1 MPDWAEHLRPR
12 LSSLRLSP
20 AREDEIVQELSQHLE
35 DRWRELVAGGA
46 SQDEA
51 TRLALADFREG
62 NLLAQYLAPLQQAQ
76 TPIPLTPGVATGSVV
91 RDVWLDLRYAARV
104 LRKQPAFTVAAV
116 LALALGIGATTA
128 IFSVVYSVLIK
139 PLPYPNADQLVRIRH
154 TDVDGERSFSE
165 TMYLTYREENRTLA
179 SIGLWHE
186 TSAMLTGRGEPAQ
199 VRALRVTDGTLQALD
214 VQPIRGRWFT
224 QEEYGPA
231 AGGPEPVI
239 LSYGFWQRRFGGND
253 AALGQE
259 FSMEAPSGS
268 RARPLAGQW
277 QVVGI
282 MPRSF
287 RFLDMTPQPDVI
299 VAMRLDPARET
310 INSFSYDALARL
322 APGVTAAEA
331 RADLERMLPAWLDAW
346 PILPGGSPKEAIANW
361 RIVPLVRPLK
371 ADVVG
376 GVASTLWV
384 LMGAISAVLLIACA
398 NIANLILVRADAR
411 RQEFAV
417 RAALGA
423 VPARIAREVFFE
435 SLVLG
440 AGGCVLGLGL
450 AYAGVQVLVAIGPTD
465 LPRLQ
470 DIAVYTPVLAF
481 TVAIALASTVVFGAI
496 PALKHALHIDTPGIG
511 TARGSSASRDR
522 STARSAL
529 VVVQVAL
536 AFVLVVSAALM
547 IRTFQALRDVDPGFS
562 DSATIHTAG
571 ISIPFALVSDP
582 EQVTRVTKI
591 TSLQREMCNKIA
603 AIPGVASVGFAAD
616 LPMDEGKW
624 NGPVLVDGETIAA
637 GETAP
642 SRRWN
647 FVLPGY
653 FEAMGTRLI
662 AGRDLTWNDIE
673 AGGRVAVIS
682 EDIAREMA
690 AEPAAALGRRIRL
703 SSDRSGWDEVIGV
716 VQRVHQDG
724 LYEEPPSMV
733 YWPLLTSNRL
743 FGRLDGAF
751 VIRSGRA
758 GSASLVNEVRQAVR
772 SVNGTVAITR
782 EGTMQ
787 DLYAESL
794 ARTSFTLVMLAIAGA
809 MALALGVIGI
819 YGVIAY
825 TVAQR
830 TREIGIRSALGAG
843 RRQLGRMFLLHG
855 LALSGAGAA
864 AGLVA
869 ALALGRVMSS
879 LLFGIGPMDPVAYAA
894 ALGITVAAAALAS
907 YIPARRAA
915 TIDPMLTM
923 KAE

>member
-1 MPDWAEHLRPR
+1 MPDWARHVRPR

-20 AREDEIVQELSQHLE
+20 AREHEIVEELSQHLE
-35 DRWRELVAGGA
+35 DRWLELVAGGA
-46 SQDEA
+46 SEDGA
-51 TRLALADFREG
+51 TRVTLAEFTVGDR
-62 NLLAQYLAPLQQAQ
+62 LAQYMAPLQQARA
-76 TPIPLTPGVATGSVV
+76 PIPITPGVATGRVLG
-91 RDVWLDLRYAARV
+91 DLWMDLRYATRM

-116 LALALGIGATTA
+116 LALAMGIGATTA

-139 PLPYPNADQLVRIRH
+139 PLPYPHADELVRIRH
-154 TDVDGERSFSE
+154 RDVDGERSFSE

-186 TSAMLTGRGEPAQ
+186 TAATLTDGGEPQ
-199 VRALRVTDGTLQALD
+199 HVRALRVTDGALQALS
-214 VQPIRGRWFT
+214 VQPMRGRWFT
-224 QEEYGPA
+224 TQEYGPS

-253 AALGQE
+253 AALGSK

-322 APGVTAAEA
+322 APGVTAAAA
-331 RADLERMLPAWLDAW
+331 RVDLERMLPIWLDAW
-346 PILPGGSPKEAIANW
+346 PIQPGGSTKEAIANW
-361 RIVPLVRPLK
+361 RITPVVRALK
-371 ADVVG
+371 DDLVG
-376 GVASTLWV
+376 GVARTLWV
-384 LMGAISAVLLIACA
+384 LMGAIGAVLLIACA
-398 NIANLILVRADAR
+398 NIANLMLVRADAR

-423 VPARIAREVFFE
+423 VPARIARELLVE

-450 AYAGVQVLVAIGPTD
+450 AYVGVRVLVAIGPTD

-470 DIAVYTPVLAF
+470 DIAVYPPVLAF
-481 TVAIALASTVVFGAI
+481 TVAISLVSTLVFGSI
-496 PALKHALHIDTPGIG
+496 TALKHALRIDTPMSD
-511 TARGSSASRDR
+511 AVRGSSASRKR
-522 STARSAL
+522 SATRSAL

-536 AFVLVVSAALM
+536 ALVLAVSAALM

-562 DSATIHTAG
+562 DSATIQTAG

-582 EQVTRVTKI
+582 EPVNRVARM
-591 TSLQREMCNKIA
+591 TSLRREILDRIA
-603 AIPGVASVGFAAD
+603 ALPGVASVGFVAD
-616 LPMDEGKW
+616 LPMGQGEW
-624 NGPVLVDGETIAA
+624 NGPVLVEGEAIAA
-637 GETAP
+637 GHTPP

-662 AGRDLTWNDIE
+662 AGRDITWSDIE

-703 SSDRSGWDEVIGV
+703 SFDQSGWDEVIGV

-751 VIRSGRA
+751 VIRSERA
-758 GSASLVNEVRQAVR
+758 GSASLMNEVRQAVR
-772 SVNGTVAITR
+772 SVNGTVPVTR

-825 TVAQR
+825 IVAQR

-843 RRQLGRMFLLHG
+843 QRQLARMFLLHG
-855 LALSGAGAA
+855 LALSGVGAA
-864 AGLVA
+864 AGFVA
-869 ALALGRVMSS
+869 ALGLGRVMSS
-879 LLFGIGPMDPVAYAA
+879 LLFGIGPTDPVAYAA
-894 ALGITVAAAALAS
+894 ALGVTVAAAALAS
-907 YIPARRAA
+907 YVPARRAA
-915 TIDPMLTM
+915 RINPMLTM
-923 KAE
+923 KVE